1 MALKVQVTFD
11 CEDADRM
18 AAFWA
23 IALGYIEQPPPRGF
37 DSWVAFLESKDLEV
51 PEPGSISAIVDPDGD
66 GPRVLFVR
74 VPEGKTV
81 KNRVH
86 LDVAAGDD
94 EAKLAKVSELVDAG
108 ATEVGRVDEQGIWWV
123 VMRDPE
129 GNEFCIV

>member
-1 MALKVQVTFD
+1 MALKFQVTFD

-18 AAFWA
+18 AAFWSG
-23 IALGYIEQPPPRGF
+23 ALGYIEQPPPEGF
-37 DSWVAFLESKDLEV
+37 DSWETFLEANDLEI
-51 PEPGSISAIVDPDGD
+51 PEAGSISAIVDPDRN

-74 VPEGKTV
+74 VPEPKQV

-94 EAKLAKVSELVDAG
+94 TAKLAKADELEAAG
-108 ATEVGRVDEQGIWWV
+108 ATRVGRIDEQGIWWI

-129 GNEFCIV
+129 GNEFCVV